1 MTGKIL
7 LLLALCPISS
17 NVAPAQIIDS
27 APSVS
32 PDIRQTTRHLRDK
45 DDISRIGHRN
55 VGHKGFGN
63 WYSFESEIAMG
74 KEYAELVEADLKF
87 LDDPLVT
94 EYVNRIG
101 QMLVRHSDAKVPF
114 TIKVVD
120 SDELNA
126 FTLPGGFLYV
136 NHGVILSAENEA
148 EVAGVI
154 AHEVAHVAARHATR
168 QMTRANILS
177 LVSLPLDIAGGGLV
191 GQAVHLVAG
200 LARPME
206 MLKFS
211 RNFESEADYLG
222 LEYMYAAGY
231 DPQAFISFLERAG
244 VDQKNVGKWGGLLS
258 THPLVTSRIKKS
270 QTEIARILPERES
283 YIVNTSE
290 FDEVK
295 AHLFVLGGSHKAE
308 SQQKTHEPVLRPRL
322 PGLRPPGI
330 STTALE
336 ETQVTRH

>member
-1 MTGKIL
+1 MTRKIL
-7 LLLALCPISS
+7 LLLTLCAIFSDLALAQMID
-17 NVAPAQIIDS
+17 AP
-27 APSVS
+27 PSVS
-32 PDIRQTTRHLRDK
+32 PDIPHTSRHLRDK

-63 WYSFESEIAMG
+63 WYSFDSEIALG
-74 KEYAELVEADLKF
+74 KEYSGLVEPDLKF

-94 EYVNRIG
+94 AYVNRIG

-148 EVAGVI
+148 ELAGVM

-191 GQAVHLVAG
+191 GQAIHLVAG

-222 LEYMYAAGY
+222 LEYLYAAGY
-231 DPQAFISFLERAG
+231 DPQAFISFLERASAE
-244 VDQKNVGKWGGLLS
+244 QRSVGKWGGLLS
-258 THPLVTSRIKKS
+258 THPLMTSRIKKG

-290 FDEVK
+290 FDQVK
-295 AHLFVLGGSHKAE
+295 AHLLGLGDSHKTE
-308 SQQKTHEPVLRPRL
+308 SQQKMHEPVLRPRL
-322 PGLRPPGI
+322 PGSRP
-330 STTALE
+330 TA
-336 ETQVTRH
+336 TGRDKSN